1 MAFACVK
8 SCLGSSSGELS
19 SMTAAE
25 AFFAEWPSAS
35 EAALQWSRKQGSKK
49 KVSAVWAELGLACK
63 SVASGT

>member
-35 EAALQWSRKQGSKK
+35 EAALQWSRKQDSKK
-49 KVSAVWAELGLACK
+49 VPAVWAKLGLACK